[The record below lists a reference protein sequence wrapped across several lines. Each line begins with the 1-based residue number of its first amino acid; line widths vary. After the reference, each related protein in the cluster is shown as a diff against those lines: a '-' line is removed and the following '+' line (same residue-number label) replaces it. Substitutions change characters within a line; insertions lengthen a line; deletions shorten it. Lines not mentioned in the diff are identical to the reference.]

1 MWVRVPPFLL
11 IMIIKLN
18 EQIDCNT
25 ICKRIAKMVD
35 SYRKEN
41 SLDNKIIS
49 VKIVDVVD
57 DGDSHVPKL
66 EHNKLS

>member
-1 MWVRVPPFLL
+1 
-11 IMIIKLN
+11 
-18 EQIDCNT
+18 
-25 ICKRIAKMVD
+25 MVD

-57 DGDSHVPKL
+57 GGDSNVPKL

>member
-1 MWVRVPPFLL
+1 
-11 IMIIKLN
+11 MI
-18 EQIDCNT
+18 DT
-25 ICKRIAKMVD
+25 
-35 SYRKEN
+35 YRKNN

-57 DGDSHVPKL
+57 GGDSHVPKL

>member
-1 MWVRVPPFLL
+1 MGSSPTVP
-11 IMIIKLN
+11 INMIIKLN
-18 EQIDCNT
+18 EQIDCT
-25 ICKRIAKMVD
+25 TLCKQIAKMID
-35 SYRKEN
+35 TYRKNN

-57 DGDSHVPKL
+57 GGDSHVPKL

>member
-1 MWVRVPPFLL
+1 
-11 IMIIKLN
+11 
-18 EQIDCNT
+18 
-25 ICKRIAKMVD
+25 MVD

>member
-1 MWVRVPPFLL
+1 
-11 IMIIKLN
+11 
-18 EQIDCNT
+18 
-25 ICKRIAKMVD
+25 MVD

-57 DGDSHVPKL
+57 GGDSHFPKL
-66 EHNKLS
+66 EYKKLS

>member
-1 MWVRVPPFLL
+1 
-11 IMIIKLN
+11 
-18 EQIDCNT
+18 
-25 ICKRIAKMVD
+25 MVD

-57 DGDSHVPKL
+57 DGDSHVSKL

>member
-1 MWVRVPPFLL
+1 
-11 IMIIKLN
+11 MIIKLN

-35 SYRKEN
+35 SYRKNN

-57 DGDSHVPKL
+57 GGDKHTPKL
-66 EHNKLS
+66 EYKPAP

>member
-1 MWVRVPPFLL
+1 
-11 IMIIKLN
+11 MIIKLN

-57 DGDSHVPKL
+57 DGDSHVHKL

>member
-1 MWVRVPPFLL
+1 
-11 IMIIKLN
+11 
-18 EQIDCNT
+18 
-25 ICKRIAKMVD
+25 MVD

-57 DGDSHVPKL
+57 DGDSHVHKL

>member
-1 MWVRVPPFLL
+1 
-11 IMIIKLN
+11 MIIKLN
-18 EQIDCNT
+18 EQIDCT
-25 ICKRIAKMVD
+25 TLCKQIAKMID
-35 SYRKEN
+35 TYRKNN

-57 DGDSHVPKL
+57 GGDSHVPKL